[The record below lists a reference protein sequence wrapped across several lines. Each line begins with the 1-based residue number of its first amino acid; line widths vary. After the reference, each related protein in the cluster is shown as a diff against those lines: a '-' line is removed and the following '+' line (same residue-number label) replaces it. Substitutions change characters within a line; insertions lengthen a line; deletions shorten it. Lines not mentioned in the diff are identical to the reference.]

1 MTRLCF
7 LFALLIPFGACRAA
21 PDSRELYRQTAAS
34 AGTSFAVTGAD
45 GWLFAASDFLH
56 LASDP
61 AAWAQPGA
69 DPVAVVSDVAAQMKS
84 AGVDFIVMPLP
95 TKAAV
100 QSKGLPEAF
109 KDQAI
114 PDPVLDS
121 FFAAMT
127 KQGVDALDVRS
138 VWTNA
143 SNSAVFCRQDTHW
156 NGHGLGLAAHALAE
170 KIRARP
176 WFADYPKKTYAVE
189 PVEVEIQGDLWIPL
203 NKPELPKEKVKLRRT
218 VSLETPG
225 PDSPVLFMGDSNVLV
240 FSGGGDLHTT
250 GCGLPEAF
258 ASETGINPQV
268 LGQRGSGHA
277 QILNLKRGAKDAKFL
292 PAKKLVVWVFTC
304 TELTQ
309 AQAWKSYPLKFK

>member
-1 MTRLCF
+1 MIRFCLLLS
-7 LFALLIPFGACRAA
+7 LFVPFGACQSA
-21 PDSRELYRQTAAS
+21 PDYRELFRQTAAS
-34 AGTSFAVTGAD
+34 AGGSFTVTGTD

-61 AAWAQPGA
+61 VAWTQPGA
-69 DPVAVVSDVAAQMKS
+69 DPVGVVADVAAQMKA
-84 AGVDFIVMPLP
+84 AGVDFMVMPLP
-95 TKAAV
+95 TKASV
-100 QSKGLPEAF
+100 QTKGLPDSF
-109 KDQAI
+109 KDVAI
-114 PDPVLDS
+114 TDPVLDA
-121 FFAAMT
+121 FLAAMA
-127 KQGVDALDVRS
+127 KQGVETLDVRT

-143 SNSAVFCRQDTHW
+143 SSAAVFCRQDTHW

-170 KIRARP
+170 KIRSRP
-176 WFADYPKKTYAVE
+176 WFAGLPKKTYAAE

-203 NKPELPKEKVKLRRT
+203 NKPDLPKEKLKLRRA
-218 VSLETPG
+218 VALETPG
-225 PDSPVLFMGDSNVLV
+225 ADSPVLFIGDSNVLV

-258 ASETGINPQV
+258 ALETGINPQV